1 MIEVIYKDEKQ
12 TAKGNEESFNL
23 PKNIR
28 QIGIPNEKYRIYI
41 EDYVYTFLKKIAEK
55 AEEEEKGAA
64 AVFTG
69 EIKWNSGTG
78 YLFIRGALT
87 AEAGE
92 ISAEHVEFSDLTWQ
106 KLHEETEHYFAGQEI
121 IGWFLTQKSLQ
132 MEVTEGV
139 QRIHMK
145 LFGGEKVLMLMDPV
159 EKEEAFF
166 CYDNGRLLRQSGYYI
181 YYEKNLQMQ
190 SYMIE
195 KNPELSV
202 PQEEE
207 VHDDAVRAFRQII
220 QKKHSDHPKEDGGR
234 TSMFSYAAT
243 ACLALVVLTVG
254 VQFYQNYSNGNK
266 MPQEVTETASAV
278 IKEKTKNVKT
288 TVTQIPKITETPKA
302 TTKPK
307 VSVTPRAEEMVK
319 PTPTSAMEQ
328 NIAPTPGTRT
338 ESEIYREES
347 DDRKA
352 EQRVRQELAAET
364 GTAAESSDTA
374 GNGTVETTT
383 GTGNS
388 YVIKPGD
395 TLYQI
400 SITKYGTMEKVAEI
414 CQANGLTEDEIIYP
428 GQIIVLP

>member
-1 MIEVIYKDEKQ
+1 
-12 TAKGNEESFNL
+12 
-23 PKNIR
+23 
-28 QIGIPNEKYRIYI
+28 
-41 EDYVYTFLKKIAEK
+41 
-55 AEEEEKGAA
+55 
-64 AVFTG
+64 
-69 EIKWNSGTG
+69 
-78 YLFIRGALT
+78 
-87 AEAGE
+87 
-92 ISAEHVEFSDLTWQ
+92 
-106 KLHEETEHYFAGQEI
+106 
-121 IGWFLTQKSLQ
+121 
-132 MEVTEGV
+132 MEVTEMIL
-139 QRIHMK
+139 RIHLK
-145 LFGGEKVLMLMDPV
+145 HFGGEKVLMLMDPV
-159 EKEEAFF
+159 ENEEAFF
-166 CYDNGRLLRQSGYYI
+166 HYENSFMVKQSGFYI

-190 SYMIE
+190 NYMIE

-288 TVTQIPKITETPKA
+288 TVTQIPKITETPEA

-364 GTAAESSDTA
+364 GAAAESSDTA
-374 GNGTVETTT
+374 GNGTAETAA